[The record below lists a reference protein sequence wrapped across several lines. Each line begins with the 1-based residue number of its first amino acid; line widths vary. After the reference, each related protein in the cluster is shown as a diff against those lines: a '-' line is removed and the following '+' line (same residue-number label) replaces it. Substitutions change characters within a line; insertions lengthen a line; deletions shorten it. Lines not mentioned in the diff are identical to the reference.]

1 MLGLDAFLEFQ
12 QGIVVF
18 FGLFTKPVELV
29 FNLLYSLLFFNSLE
43 ISILDS
49 LILLSEFVLLDYYP
63 LKLWT

>member
-1 MLGLDAFLEFQ
+1 MLKLDAFLEFQ

-18 FGLFTKPVELV
+18 FCLSLKPVELV
-29 FNLLYSLLFFNSLE
+29 FNLLYPLLFFSSLE

-49 LILLSEFVLLDYYP
+49 FFLLNEFVLLDYYP